1 MNAEQ
6 KKTIKSTILECR
18 EILEKD
24 IEQVLINYGIYINK
38 VWVNLRDLR
47 NLTEEQENN
56 RKNIEKAI
64 EKFEK
69 GGFEKDKAVMEYIK
83 EVSYTYLN
91 RLAALRVMEVR
102 GLIDEILVPRGEHG
116 NRSFIGS
123 RFYEVAR
130 EFCKYEMDGGLGY
143 LLNIMFEE
151 ISEEIK
157 MLFNTEDEYSFVTP
171 SSTSLLKVIELLCT
185 NIDEESWGQDEIIGW
200 IYQYF
205 NEKEK
210 EDVFDRLYNKK
221 QKIKVEDIPAATQLF
236 TPDWIVDWIVDNS
249 LGSLWNEIKQGKR
262 EDKKVEDVKL
272 LDPCCGSG
280 HFLVKAYDL
289 FYDMYVE
296 EGIYSKEEIPYK
308 ILENNI
314 YGIDI
319 DLRAVQL
326 TGLILFIKTKSILK
340 DNGYDTNTKDKLS
353 VNLVCADSI
362 LLNGSRLEDLKEK
375 HKGNK
380 TILKMIEI
388 IYEEFEDVRLKGSL
402 IQPEKKLFPLFEE
415 FKNRLAKK
423 ELSKAKR
430 TKRKQTKGQESLL
443 KEQSTSLSDYKSQ
456 RDFTKEERE
465 LMSSLDAIYSEAI
478 KANDISRQLFAS
490 EAQKSVKLV
499 DIFMK
504 QYDVV
509 VTNPPYMGKRSMND
523 KLKDYLSKSY
533 SVNSSDLYSVFIL
546 RCLEFLDKN
555 GRVGMI
561 TQDSFMFIS
570 EFDKLREFIL
580 NNSFIEKVLHLGPH
594 AFEEIKGEKV
604 RTVSFVL
611 NKQMNKSNFGE
622 YIRLTLFKS
631 AQEKKN
637 KLNELLRKKDEN
649 YCFSVNQERFAK
661 IDKQPFLYMLNEEM
675 LELFQKSSF
684 GTYADVTGSQHK
696 TANNSKYLKYFWEV
710 SKDTIGL
717 GKRWILYSK
726 GGEYKRYFG
735 NWNLIV
741 DWSEEARHFY
751 KNNKT
756 SNLLKEDY
764 WYKKGI
770 CYSANAGENF
780 NARFMPKNCIFDM
793 KGPAIFVEDD
803 MINYTLGYINSKF
816 CNYIMNLLNPT
827 VSYQATDLRRLPWKE
842 PSKII
847 KNIVEELVEENI
859 LLAKEI
865 SSYDETEY
873 FFESP
878 PLMKYKRDSII
889 ESFTEYYFD
898 TMYKKAQILVNDGKI
913 DTEIFNIYEIK
924 NTLQEEI
931 FYEVGKSEGLYNGNN
946 YNENEVCNFIKENNI
961 KERYFFSTLGEK
973 FDINPVDVV
982 DIIKKY
988 NIYKKKELQ
997 SEVENLLSYLIG
1009 CILGNWESNLTVI
1022 KDDGILPVSSTIY
1035 LEEDIIEKIYVCIQ
1049 KLYGEECGDSIFD
1062 EIEQILGK
1070 PLEDY
1075 LIKDFY
1081 NSHVT
1086 KYKKRPIYWHICSPK
1101 KTFNCFIYYHKLD
1114 NDTLYKV
1121 KSIYLNQM
1129 ISRYEEDLKYY
1140 TNQLIEARTN
1150 GDKSKEK
1157 DFKDKCSDLEAKLE
1171 DLNILDKKI
1180 MEILPYEPNIDEG
1193 VLYNIIPIEPILSA
1207 PVATKRERDKYYEEV
1222 GK

>member
-38 VWVNLRDLR
+38 GWVNLRDLK

-64 EKFEK
+64 EKLEK

-151 ISEEIK
+151 ISEEIR

-185 NIDEESWGQDEIIGW
+185 NIDEETWRQDEIIGW

-296 EGIYSKEEIPYK
+296 EGIYTKEEIPYK
-308 ILENNI
+308 ILEKNI

-326 TGLILFIKTKSILK
+326 TGLILFIKTKTYLK
-340 DNGYDTNTKDKLS
+340 ENSYDINTKDKLS

-375 HKGNK
+375 HKNNK

-415 FKNRLAKK
+415 FKNRIAKK

-430 TKRKQTKGQESLL
+430 TKRKQTKGQETLL
-443 KEQSTSLSDYKSQ
+443 NEQSISLSDYKSQ

-478 KANDISRQLFAS
+478 KANDISRQLFAN
-490 EAQKSVKLV
+490 EAKKSVKLV

-523 KLKDYLSKSY
+523 KLKNYLRLEYKGY
-533 SVNSSDLYSVFIL
+533 DNDLYSVFIK
-546 RCLEFLDKN
+546 RCVDFIKENGFL
-555 GRVGMI
+555 GMI
-561 TQDSFMFIS
+561 TQHTFMFLPS
-570 EFDKLREFIL
+570 FKDLRMFLLSQLFLKDI
-580 NNSFIEKVLHLGPH
+580 VHLGTN
-594 AFEEIKGEKV
+594 AFDDIGGEKV
-604 RTVSFVL
+604 NTVMFIGKRNLEINDEGSKFVRL
-611 NKQMNKSNFGE
+611 VKYNSSSAKKENLLNKSNQFIKKQEDFVVIDGAPFC
-622 YIRLTLFKS
+622 YWISDNILSIFKNES
-631 AQEKKN
+631 
-637 KLNELLRKKDEN
+637 KLNSII
-649 YCFSVNQERFAK
+649 Y
-661 IDKQPFLYMLNEEM
+661 DKTDGN
-675 LELFQKSSF
+675 
-684 GTYADVTGSQHK
+684 K
-696 TANNSKYLKYFWEV
+696 TASNSKYIRYHWEIENKNDYRICSQV
-710 SKDTIGL
+710 AKQEEFYANYDSIV
-717 GKRWILYSK
+717 RWDEDALSFYS
-726 GGEYKRYFG
+726 
-735 NWNLIV
+735 
-741 DWSEEARHFY
+741 S
-751 KNNKT
+751 NK
-756 SNLLKEDY
+756 SSSLLKKELWDKESITWSRIGSSGFTPRY
-764 WYKKGI
+764 LDRGYI
-770 CYSANAGENF
+770 PDVS
-780 NARFMPKNCIFDM
+780 
-793 KGPAIFVEDD
+793 GPAIYLNEN
-803 MINYTLGYINSKF
+803 IYYILGFLNTNLAKYCIS
-816 CNYIMNLLNPT
+816 LLNPT
-827 VSYQATDLRRLPWKE
+827 LNFSVGDVLKLPIKIEKGKCEYIESKVKEIIGLKRKEISCDETSLLYRTHCLSEFVQIDLEESFIEYKKTYFNNYLEIVKRMNEIEDYFSNLFKLTKYDRMLIDNEINDFSNYILEDLSDDKYDALE
-842 PSKII
+842 DLYLNGVKCKTKTGERYKKIDMREISKII
-847 KNIVEELVEENI
+847 DLPIEECVSYLNEKQIYSKDELKDCVINI
-859 LLAKEI
+859 L
-865 SSYDETEY
+865 SHY
-873 FFESP
+873 
-878 PLMKYKRDSII
+878 
-889 ESFTEYYFD
+889 
-898 TMYKKAQILVNDGKI
+898 
-913 DTEIFNIYEIK
+913 
-924 NTLQEEI
+924 
-931 FYEVGKSEGLYNGNN
+931 
-946 YNENEVCNFIKENNI
+946 
-961 KERYFFSTLGEK
+961 
-973 FDINPVDVV
+973 
-982 DIIKKY
+982 
-988 NIYKKKELQ
+988 
-997 SEVENLLSYLIG
+997 IG
-1009 CILGNWESNLTVI
+1009 CIFGRWGSSQKYI
-1022 KDDGILPVSSTIY
+1022 KSDGIVPIDSSIY
-1035 LEEDIIEKIYVCIQ
+1035 LEEDMVEQLYNCMALEYGESQVDSIYEQIEKILNKSI
-1049 KLYGEECGDSIFD
+1049 EEF
-1062 EIEQILGK
+1062 
-1070 PLEDY
+1070 
-1075 LIKDFY
+1075 IKSEFF
-1081 NSHVT
+1081 NIHK
-1086 KYKKRPIYWHICSPK
+1086 KYYQKRPLYWHICSPK

-1180 MEILPYEPNIDEG
+1180 MEILPYKPNIDEG
-1193 VLYNIIPIEPILSA
+1193 VLSNIIPIEPILSA